1 MCTAKNLV
9 DIYLVYIFL
18 SQCVDIFRAF
28 FNKQSLFYLTC
39 NKKTVFEGKTN
50 FLFLQK
56 QFVCPGNIPWRH
68 FFIIRQ

>member
-9 DIYLVYIFL
+9 DIYLVYIFEVSVL
-18 SQCVDIFRAF
+18 IFSELF
-28 FNKQSLFYLTC
+28 FNKQSLFYLKC